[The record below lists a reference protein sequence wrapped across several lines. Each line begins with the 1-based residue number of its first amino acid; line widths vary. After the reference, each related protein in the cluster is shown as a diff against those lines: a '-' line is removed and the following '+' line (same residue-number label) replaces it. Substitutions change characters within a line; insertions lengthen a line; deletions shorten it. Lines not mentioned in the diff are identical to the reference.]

1 MITFR
6 KFLTLRQSTQTR
18 KIVKLLREA
27 QEILTRGEVLDWD
40 LWNPFFMEGWKA
52 AGSGDFFPD
61 HRDPVLWLRII
72 DRWRHGILDSLGI
85 STADWDYSL
94 SPRDGEARVE
104 QRFPMTLF
112 LEDLRSP
119 FNVGSIFRS
128 AEAFGVKNIILSPL
142 TPGPEHLRVKRTAM
156 GTDELLPWERGTL
169 EDLDTRESV
178 FALELGGQTL
188 EDFEFPQKGICL
200 LGTEELGL
208 SPEALARADQSL
220 GRVSIPLYGKKASLN
235 VAVATGILL
244 EAWTRSWNRP
254 E

>member
-1 MITFR
+1 M
-6 KFLTLRQSTQTR
+6 
-18 KIVKLLREA
+18 KLLREA
-27 QEILTRGEVLDWD
+27 QEILTRGELLDWN
-40 LWNPFFMEGWKA
+40 LWQPFLKEGWKA
-52 AGSGDFFPD
+52 SGVVEPYPE
-61 HRDPVLWLRII
+61 HQDPRMWLRII

-104 QRFPMTLF
+104 RRFPITLF

-119 FNVGSIFRS
+119 FNLGSIFRS
-128 AEAFGVKNIILSPL
+128 AEAFGVKNLILSPL

-156 GTDELLPWERGTL
+156 GTDEVLPWNRGSL
-169 EDLDTRESV
+169 DDLAGPV

-188 EDFEFPQKGICL
+188 EDFEFPPQGVCL

-208 SPEALARADQSL
+208 SPEALARADKSM

-244 EAWTRSWNRP
+244 EAWTRSWNP
-254 E
+254 PQ